1 MANIGAVSTEAAE
14 SAIEEA
20 LKEYEAFSV
29 EAEQQVRKQAMSL
42 QEKARAFVVQ
52 YNHDKQITSQI
63 GDQDLVS
70 LPMKV
75 IKNAQQYKSI
85 MHEVFQ
91 LQKSIMIFLG
101 QKIELI
107 FVYTD
112 PRDNYSVTLRKLSDT
127 EKDLSVDR
135 ASSKRGGTIS
145 GRYSRKFIQDTKFV
159 IDEYDDSSLQAT
171 YSEVYRR
178 YLKSKEYIKL
188 KGAAY
193 IFWKINNKDAD
204 GVYITGAGVLA
215 EAYVNFYVNMFK
227 GFVNETEQ
235 DVCIYMR
242 QPKYGAI
249 VVDATSGFLQG
260 DVSKDGTEYAVKAT
274 GASAMGYSEI
284 VDYAR
289 EILMRPQGTLKE
301 YLVGLD
307 GKGGLRKQLADEG
320 EKKHLAMRLS
330 SEMKKTIQGLGNWED
345 IVKNVRVNL

>member
-1 MANIGAVSTEAAE
+1 MSDVSTQAADV
-14 SAIEEA
+14 AIEEA
-20 LKEYEAFSV
+20 LKEYEAFSI
-29 EAEQQVRKQAMSL
+29 EAEQQVRQQAATLQKQA
-42 QEKARAFVVQ
+42 RALLVK
-52 YNHDKQITSQI
+52 YNHDKQLNSEI

-75 IKNAQQYKSI
+75 IKNAQEYKSI
-85 MHEVFQ
+85 MHEVFK

-112 PRDNYSVTLRKLSDT
+112 PRNNYNVTLRQLSDS
-127 EKDLSVDR
+127 EKDLSVSKA
-135 ASSKRGGTIS
+135 ASSRGGAYS
-145 GRYSRKFIQDTKFV
+145 GRYSRKFINDTKFV
-159 IDEYDDSSLQAT
+159 IDEYDDSVLQKT
-171 YSEVYRR
+171 YSEVYQR
-178 YLKSKEYIKL
+178 YLKSKEYLKL

-193 IFWKINNKDAD
+193 IFWRMENKKAD

-227 GFVNETEQ
+227 GFVGETEQ

-249 VVDATSGFLQG
+249 VVDGTSGFLQG

-284 VDYAR
+284 VDYAK
-289 EILMRPQGTLKE
+289 EILIRPQGTLKE

-307 GKGGLRKQLADEG
+307 GKGGLRQQLAKEG
-320 EKKHLAMRLS
+320 KDKHLATRLS
-330 SEMKKTIQGLGNWED
+330 EEMQKTIQKLGNWED
-345 IVKNVRVNL
+345 IVKNIQIS